1 MKLLRYV
8 LALVLVL
15 VVASPLLAG
24 EGKKG
29 KKGATPKAPPVFG
42 PARIL
47 EGLTLTAEQK
57 EQVEKIRKEFE
68 PKLEEL
74 RKKIAE
80 VLTAEQRSARAEAFR
95 AARQA
100 GKKGDE
106 AKRMIEEA
114 VKLTDE
120 QKQKMADLRKEMSA
134 LEKEAGAQIMNVLTP
149 EQRAEVKGKAKAKK
163 GKK

>member
-8 LALVLVL
+8 LTLVLV
-15 VVASPLLAG
+15 VAVASPLLAG

-29 KKGATPKAPPVFG
+29 KKGAKPKAPPVFG

-47 EGLTLTAEQK
+47 EGLTLTADQK

-74 RKKIAE
+74 RKKMAE
-80 VLTAEQRSARAEAFR
+80 VLTPEQRSAQAEAMK
-95 AARQA
+95 AAKQA

-106 AKRMIEEA
+106 AKRMVDEA

-120 QKQKMADLRKEMSA
+120 QKQKLADLRREFGA
-134 LEKEAGAQIMNVLTP
+134 LEKEARMQIMNLLTP
-149 EQRAEVKGKAKAKK
+149 EQKAEVKARAKKAKEKK
-163 GKK
+163 

>member
-1 MKLLRYV
+1 MKLLRFVLTLVVV
-8 LALVLVL
+8 LA
-15 VVASPLLAG
+15 VASPLLAG

-29 KKGATPKAPPVFG
+29 KKGAKPKAPPVFG

-47 EGLTLTAEQK
+47 EGLSLTAEQK

-74 RKKIAE
+74 RKKIAD
-80 VLTAEQRSARAEAFR
+80 VLTPEQRSAQAEALK
-95 AARQA
+95 AAKQA

-106 AKRMIEEA
+106 AKRMVDEA

-120 QKQKMADLRKEMSA
+120 QRQKLNDLRQQASS
-134 LEKEAGAQIMNVLTP
+134 LEKEARAQIMNLLTP
-149 EQRAEVKGKAKAKK
+149 EQRSEIRAKLKKAKEKK
-163 GKK
+163 

>member
-15 VVASPLLAG
+15 VVASPLMAG
-24 EGKKG
+24 EGKRG
-29 KKGATPKAPPVFG
+29 KKRDKPKAPPVFV
-42 PARIL
+42 PARVL
-47 EGLTLTAEQK
+47 AGLSLTADQK

-74 RKKIAE
+74 RKKMSE
-80 VLTAEQRSARAEAFR
+80 VLTAEQRSAQAEAFK
-95 AARQA
+95 AAKQA
-100 GKKGDE
+100 GKKAAE
-106 AKRMIEEA
+106 AKKMVEEA

-134 LEKEAGAQIMNVLTP
+134 LEKEARAQIMNVLTP
-149 EQRAEVKGKAKAKK
+149 EQRAEVKARAKKAKAK
-163 GKK
+163 